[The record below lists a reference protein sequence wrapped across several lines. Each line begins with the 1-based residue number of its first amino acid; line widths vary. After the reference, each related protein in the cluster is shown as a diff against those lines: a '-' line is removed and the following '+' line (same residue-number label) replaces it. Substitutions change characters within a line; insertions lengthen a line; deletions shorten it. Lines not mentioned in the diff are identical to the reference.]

1 MTDITIP
8 PEALRAARA
17 ASMNAR
23 GDGDDPIRAACLA
36 MLKNWPGMHTGPA
49 PTAEIARLR
58 AENERL
64 KEQLES
70 PFMDGYE
77 TAKEEYRPLLIA
89 AEAEVERLTA
99 ERDRQ
104 YDQNAEQITRIA
116 ALEAENERLRAALKP
131 FANLTI
137 KGDEP
142 DVWAKK
148 FPRFFELITTARAAL
163 EGK

>member
-1 MTDITIP
+1 MSYC
-8 PEALRAARA
+8 EQCAALLRQ
-17 ASMNAR
+17 N
-23 GDGDDPIRAACLA
+23 DLLA
-36 MLKNWPGMHTGPA
+36 ND
-49 PTAEIARLR
+49 R
-58 AENERL
+58 
-64 KEQLES
+64 
-70 PFMDGYE
+70 DGYVQVLTDE
-77 TAKEEYRPLLIA
+77 NNKLR
-89 AEAEVERLTA
+89 AEVERLTA

-116 ALEAENERLRAALKP
+116 ALEAENEKLRAALEP

-163 EGK
+163 EEKQ